1 MTTQELQILIT
12 FLIIVTSTL
21 LLDYVVG
28 TLKTK
33 NVITVVPIGSYTTSR
48 GSEFNLS
55 EYCVD
60 KDNQLYSVNAYTWEL
75 DRKKGKDILKCSNM
89 STDNSGYIVNSLR
102 DTNGNKVTIRR
113 DCISFDLL
121 SKTRPTLKLIV
132 SKTTDRHLKL
142 VKSVY

>member
-1 MTTQELQILIT
+1 MTTQELQILIA
-12 FLIIVTSTL
+12 FLIIITSAI
-21 LLDYVVG
+21 LLDYVLG
-28 TLKTK
+28 TIESKEVLT
-33 NVITVVPIGSYTTSR
+33 IVPIGSYITSR
-48 GSEFNLS
+48 GNEFDLS

-60 KDNQLYSVNAYTWEL
+60 KNNQLYSVNSYTWEL

-113 DCISFDLL
+113 DDISFDLL
-121 SKTRPTLKLIV
+121 SKKRPKLKLIV
-132 SKTTDRHLKL
+132 KKTTDRHLKL